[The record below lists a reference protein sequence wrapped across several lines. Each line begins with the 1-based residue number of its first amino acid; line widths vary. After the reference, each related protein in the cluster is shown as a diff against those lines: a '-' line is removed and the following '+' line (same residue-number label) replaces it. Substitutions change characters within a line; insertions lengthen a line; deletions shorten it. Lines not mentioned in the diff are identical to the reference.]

1 MTGQWRAE
9 DGVDKHASQR
19 EMPDSLMVSDDST
32 EKTGGWR
39 LEILTSISDI
49 SAREWNSLAGGDYPF
64 LQHAYLVAL
73 EACGAAIAATGWHP
87 AHLLI
92 RDESGRLMAGLL
104 RYLKLHSRGE
114 YVFDQQWAEALERA
128 GGRYYPKQLTAVPFT
143 PSAGPR
149 LVTRDGAPSRR
160 ALLKWLWPHLEAG
173 AAPSV
178 DVGGSL
184 RRFEHSGFHLLFAE
198 QEECNDW
205 QAAVPHLIRRPGMQY
220 HWQSRGEQDFSAFL
234 DGLRSRR
241 RKEIRRERRKV
252 ADQGFSVVR
261 LEGEQ
266 ISEADL
272 EAFYRCYCMTYM
284 ERGQRPYL
292 PIEFFHQLR
301 RSMPEALLLIQARD
315 ETQIPVAAALCLIG
329 SDCLYGRWWG
339 SEVQADCLHFE
350 VCYYQGLEFCL
361 ERGLTRFDPGT
372 QGEHKISRGFSAYD
386 TWSLHWLAHPGLQ
399 EAVTE
404 AVEEEV
410 RWIAK
415 ARQQVTDMLPY
426 RQDELLVD
434 KGSVGSI
441 KRA

>member
-1 MTGQWRAE
+1 MVIGQWRAE
-9 DGVDKHASQR
+9 DGLEENASQR
-19 EMPDSLMVSDDST
+19 DMPDNSGVPDSLV
-32 EKTGGWR
+32 EKTDGWR
-39 LEILTSISDI
+39 LEVLASISDI
-49 SAREWNSLAGGDYPF
+49 SAHEWNRLAGCDYPF
-64 LQHAYLVAL
+64 LQHSYLVAL
-73 EACGAAIAATGWHP
+73 EECGAAVAATGWHP

-92 RDESGRLMAGLL
+92 RDENGRLLAGLL

-149 LVTRDGAPSRR
+149 LVMRDDAGDTPSRR

-173 AAPSV
+173 VAPAA
-178 DVGGSL
+178 DIGGAL
-184 RRFEHSGFHLLFAE
+184 RRYEHSGFHLLFVE
-198 QEECNDW
+198 QDECIDW

-220 HWQSRGEQDFSAFL
+220 HWQSRGERDFDAFL

-252 ADQGFSVVR
+252 AEQGFSLVR
-261 LEGEQ
+261 LSGEQ
-266 ISEADL
+266 IGDADI
-272 EAFYRCYCMTYM
+272 EAFYRCYCMTYR
-284 ERGQRPYL
+284 ERAQRPYL
-292 PIEFFHQLR
+292 PIEFFHQLK

-315 ETQIPVAAALCLIG
+315 AAQIPVAAALCLIG

-361 ERGLTRFDPGT
+361 ARGLTRFDPGT

-386 TWSLHWLAHPGLQ
+386 TWSLHWLVHPGLQ
-399 EAVTE
+399 DAVTE
-404 AVEEEV
+404 AVEEET

-426 RQDELLVD
+426 RQDE
-434 KGSVGSI
+434 
-441 KRA
+441 